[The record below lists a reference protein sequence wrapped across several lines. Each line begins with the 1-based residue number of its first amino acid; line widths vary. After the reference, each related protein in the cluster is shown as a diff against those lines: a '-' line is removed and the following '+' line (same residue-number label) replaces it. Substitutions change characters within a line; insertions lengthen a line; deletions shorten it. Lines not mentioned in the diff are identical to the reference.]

1 MAGVINP
8 SRRSSYQ
15 PVIPRR
21 ASACKSGALRIPHD
35 IVLPLSAPF
44 NREIPNHPPDP
55 PDQGF
60 AAVKC
65 TLIGGETIVE
75 IGCGRGLQ
83 SIEMAKLVGPRG
95 RLVSIDSSPDAINA
109 ARRNAAEAGVKNVEF
124 YLCRVDSVPLP
135 PGLADWIISEGVFC
149 PSSGKMAVFREMF
162 RVLAPGGR
170 ILIHDIAIRKL
181 LPPEIADSIAAF
193 TFGLAGAIELSSY
206 IKLLNSTGL
215 DCCEITESSG
225 SSHVERF
232 WDSAVPNPSRHVQ
245 AIASAA
251 SLPHLTGQHW
261 LHEYVTGIR
270 LQARK
275 PMLSAACA

>member
-1 MAGVINP
+1 MAGVITP
-8 SRRSSYQ
+8 PKRSNHSAARPR
-15 PVIPRR
+15 PVRVR
-21 ASACKSGALRIPHD
+21 KSGDLRIAHD
-35 IVLPLSAPF
+35 IVLPLSAPC
-44 NREIPNHPPDP
+44 HPELP
-55 PDQGF
+55 PRRADAANQGF
-60 AAVKC
+60 ATVKR
-65 TLIGGETIVE
+65 TLVGGETIVE

-95 RLVSIDSSPDAINA
+95 RLVSIDSSPGAINA
-109 ARRNAAEAGVKNVEF
+109 ARRNAAEAGIKNIEF

-206 IKLLNSTGL
+206 RKLLNSTGF
-215 DCCEITESSG
+215 DRCEITESSG
-225 SSHVERF
+225 NSHVERF
-232 WDSAVPNPSRHVQ
+232 WDSAVPNPSRQVQ
-245 AIASAA
+245 AVASTA
-251 SLPHLTGQHW
+251 SLPHLTSRHW
-261 LHEYVTGIR
+261 LHEYVAGIR

-275 PMLSAACA
+275 PMLAAACA

>member
-1 MAGVINP
+1 MAGVSN
-8 SRRSSYQ
+8 SSTLSHC
-15 PVIPRR
+15 PLVPRR
-21 ASACKSGALRIPHD
+21 TARARKCRDLRISHD
-35 IVLPLSAPF
+35 IVLPLSDTSSHDLPTRRAEAS
-44 NREIPNHPPDP
+44 N
-55 PDQGF
+55 QGF
-60 AAVKC
+60 ATVKR
-65 TLIGGETIVE
+65 TLVGGETIVE

-95 RLVSIDSSPDAINA
+95 RLVSIDSSPDAITA
-109 ARRNAAEAGVKNVEF
+109 ARRNAAEAGIKNIEF

-181 LPPEIADSIAAF
+181 LPPEIADSISAF

-206 IKLLNSTGL
+206 RKLLNSTGF
-215 DCCEITESSG
+215 DRCEITETSG
-225 SSHVERF
+225 NSHVERF
-232 WDSAVPNPSRHVQ
+232 WDSAVPNPSRQVQ
-245 AIASAA
+245 AVASTA
-251 SLPHLTGQHW
+251 SLPHLTSRHW
-261 LHEYVTGIR
+261 LHEYVAGIR

-275 PMLSAACA
+275 PILAAACA

>member
-8 SRRSSYQ
+8 SRRSRHL
-15 PVIPRR
+15 PVRTRR
-21 ASACKSGALRIPHD
+21 ATLRKSGSLTIPHD
-35 IVLPLSAPF
+35 IVLPLSNTFTDDEPG
-44 NREIPNHPPDP
+44 NPPDP
-55 PDQGF
+55 LNIAF
-60 AAVKC
+60 TAVKRSL
-65 TLIGGETIVE
+65 TGGETIVE

-83 SIEMAKLVGPRG
+83 SIELAKLVGPRG

-109 ARRNAAEAGVKNVEF
+109 ARRNATEAGVNNIEF
-124 YLCRVDSVPLP
+124 YLCRVDSVPLRA
-135 PGLADWIISEGVFC
+135 GLADWIISEGVFC

-206 IKLLNSTGL
+206 RKLLLSTGF
-215 DCCEITESSG
+215 DRCDICESQS

-232 WDSAVPNPSRHVQ
+232 WDSAVPNPSRRVQ
-245 AIASAA
+245 AVATTA

-270 LQARK
+270 LQATK
-275 PMLSAACA
+275 PMLTAACA

>member
-1 MAGVINP
+1 MAGMISP
-8 SRRSSYQ
+8 SRRAHPYPVRSRRHSSLK
-15 PVIPRR
+15 PRSL
-21 ASACKSGALRIPHD
+21 AIPHD
-35 IVLPLSAPF
+35 IILPLSDDAPLNNQMRSTF
-44 NREIPNHPPDP
+44 NT
-55 PDQGF
+55 
-60 AAVKC
+60 VKRS
-65 TLIGGETIVE
+65 LVGGETIVE

-83 SIEMAKLVGPRG
+83 SIEMARLVGPGG
-95 RLVSIDSSPDAINA
+95 RVVSIDSSPDAINA
-109 ARRNAAEAGVKNVEF
+109 ARHNAAEAGLTNIEF

-162 RVLAPGGR
+162 RVLSPGGR

-206 IKLLNSTGL
+206 RKLLNSTGF
-215 DCCEITESSG
+215 DRCEITESQG

-232 WDSAVPNPSRHVQ
+232 WDAAAPKPARRME
-245 AIASAA
+245 AIAATA
-251 SLPHLTGQHW
+251 PLPERAGQHW
-261 LHEYVTGIR
+261 LHEYVTSIR

>member
-8 SRRSSYQ
+8 SRRSGHL
-15 PVIPRR
+15 PGRTRR
-21 ASACKSGALRIPHD
+21 ATFRKSGSLTIPHD
-35 IVLPLSAPF
+35 IVLPLSNTFTDAA
-44 NREIPNHPPDP
+44 RGTASETPN
-55 PDQGF
+55 QAF
-60 AAVKC
+60 AAVKR
-65 TLIGGETIVE
+65 TLTGGETIVE
-75 IGCGRGLQ
+75 IGCGHGLQ
-83 SIEMAKLVGPRG
+83 SIELAKLVGPRG

-109 ARRNAAEAGVKNVEF
+109 ARRNAAEAGVNNIGF

-149 PSSGKMAVFREMF
+149 PSSGKMAVFREMY

-206 IKLLNSTGL
+206 RKLLLSTGF
-215 DCCEITESSG
+215 DCCDISESQS

-232 WDSAVPNPSRHVQ
+232 WDSAVPNPTRRVQ
-245 AIASAA
+245 AVASTA
-251 SLPHLTGQHW
+251 SLPHLTDRHW

-275 PMLSAACA
+275 PMLSAVCA

>member
-1 MAGVINP
+1 MAGVSNSSALSHCP
-8 SRRSSYQ
+8 LVRR
-15 PVIPRR
+15 RTAR
-21 ASACKSGALRIPHD
+21 TRKSGDLRISHD
-35 IVLPLSAPF
+35 IVLPLSDTSSHELPTRRAEAS
-44 NREIPNHPPDP
+44 N
-55 PDQGF
+55 QGF
-60 AAVKC
+60 ATVKR
-65 TLIGGETIVE
+65 TLVGGETIVE

-109 ARRNAAEAGVKNVEF
+109 ARRNAAEAGVKNIEF

-181 LPPEIADSIAAF
+181 LPPEIADSISAF

-206 IKLLNSTGL
+206 RKLLNSTGF
-215 DCCEITESSG
+215 DRCEITETSG
-225 SSHVERF
+225 NSHVERF
-232 WDSAVPNPSRHVQ
+232 WDSAVPNPSRQVQ
-245 AIASAA
+245 AVASTA
-251 SLPHLTGQHW
+251 SLPHLTSRHW
-261 LHEYVTGIR
+261 LHEYVAGIR

-275 PMLSAACA
+275 PILSAACA

>member
-1 MAGVINP
+1 MAGVTNSSTLSHCP
-8 SRRSSYQ
+8 LVRR
-15 PVIPRR
+15 RTAR
-21 ASACKSGALRIPHD
+21 ARKCGDLRISHD
-35 IVLPLSAPF
+35 IVLPLSDTSSHELSTRRA
-44 NREIPNHPPDP
+44 EDS
-55 PDQGF
+55 DQGF
-60 AAVKC
+60 ATVKR
-65 TLIGGETIVE
+65 TLVGGETIVE

-109 ARRNAAEAGVKNVEF
+109 ARRNAAEAGIKNIEF

-206 IKLLNSTGL
+206 RKLLNSTGF
-215 DCCEITESSG
+215 DRCEITESSG
-225 SSHVERF
+225 NSHVERF
-232 WDSAVPNPSRHVQ
+232 WDSAVPNPSRQVQ
-245 AIASAA
+245 AVASTA
-251 SLPHLTGQHW
+251 SLPHLTSRHW
-261 LHEYVTGIR
+261 LHEYVAGIR

-275 PMLSAACA
+275 PMLAAACA

>member
-1 MAGVINP
+1 
-8 SRRSSYQ
+8 
-15 PVIPRR
+15 
-21 ASACKSGALRIPHD
+21 
-35 IVLPLSAPF
+35 
-44 NREIPNHPPDP
+44 
-55 PDQGF
+55 
-60 AAVKC
+60 VKR
-65 TLIGGETIVE
+65 TLVGGETIVE

-109 ARRNAAEAGVKNVEF
+109 ARRNAAEAGIKNIEF

-181 LPPEIADSIAAF
+181 LPPEIADSISAF

-206 IKLLNSTGL
+206 RKLLNSTGF
-215 DCCEITESSG
+215 DRCEITETSG
-225 SSHVERF
+225 NSHVERF
-232 WDSAVPNPSRHVQ
+232 WDSAVPNPSRQVQ
-245 AIASAA
+245 AVASTA
-251 SLPHLTGQHW
+251 SLPHLTSRHW
-261 LHEYVTGIR
+261 LHEYVAGIR

-275 PMLSAACA
+275 PILSAACA

>member
-1 MAGVINP
+1 MAGVRNSSTLSNCP
-8 SRRSSYQ
+8 LVRRRTAR
-15 PVIPRR
+15 VRK
-21 ASACKSGALRIPHD
+21 CGDLRISHD
-35 IVLPLSAPF
+35 IVLPLSDTSSHELSTRRAEAS
-44 NREIPNHPPDP
+44 N
-55 PDQGF
+55 QGF
-60 AAVKC
+60 ATVKR
-65 TLIGGETIVE
+65 TLVGGETIVE

-109 ARRNAAEAGVKNVEF
+109 ARRNAADAGIKNVEF

-181 LPPEIADSIAAF
+181 LPPEIADSISAF

-206 IKLLNSTGL
+206 RKLLNSTGF
-215 DCCEITESSG
+215 DRCEITESSG
-225 SSHVERF
+225 NSHVERF
-232 WDSAVPNPSRHVQ
+232 WDSAVPNPSRQVQ
-245 AIASAA
+245 AVASTA
-251 SLPHLTGQHW
+251 SLPHLTSRHW
-261 LHEYVTGIR
+261 LHEYVAGIR

-275 PMLSAACA
+275 PILSAACA

>member
-8 SRRSSYQ
+8 SRRSNYQ
-15 PVIPRR
+15 PVATRR
-21 ASACKSGALRIPHD
+21 APARKSGALRIPHD
-35 IVLPLSAPF
+35 IVLPLSDTGNNEISKRRPDLSNPGF
-44 NREIPNHPPDP
+44 NAMKR
-55 PDQGF
+55 
-60 AAVKC
+60 

-109 ARRNAAEAGVKNVEF
+109 ARRNAAEAGVNNIAF

-149 PSSGKMAVFREMF
+149 PGSGKMAVFREMH

-193 TFGLAGAIELSSY
+193 TFGLAGAIELTSY
-206 IKLLNSTGL
+206 IKLLNSTGF

-232 WDSAVPNPSRHVQ
+232 WDSAVPNPSRQVQ
-245 AIASAA
+245 AVASTA

-275 PMLSAACA
+275 PMLAAACA